1 MNEDVR
7 TRTYEELLMNRIT
20 RCFEAM
26 DIENERLFDE
36 LLEEIEMLF
45 KLVPQLYND
54 LQRAKQIYQSATDQA
69 YQLSAQKIAMLTDD
83 YNKEIRRTRDTTVI
97 EWSFRKDMLEAVM
110 NILNQNQMIPFTN
123 PIYAEI
129 ETQPIEPAEPE
140 KEVVP
145 PSQPSQ
151 LPAPTQPPAPVP
163 VPEPAPAPIQNP
175 TPVKANP
182 ITPPVQQRQNIKP
195 SNPPPTLDD
204 VEAEV
209 TRRVAEAR
217 RMEAEAEDLAQ
228 NPVPPLK
235 K

>member
-1 MNEDVR
+1 MQEDVR

-26 DIENERLFDE
+26 DIENDRLFDE

-54 LQRAKQIYQSATDQA
+54 LQRAKQVYQTATDRSYKA
-69 YQLSAQKIAMLTDD
+69 SAQAVAMLTDD
-83 YNKEIRRTRDTTVI
+83 YNKEIRRTRDATVI
-97 EWSFRKDMLEAVM
+97 EWSFRKDMLEAIM

-129 ETQPIEPAEPE
+129 EARPIEQQEPE
-140 KEVVP
+140 EEVVP
-145 PSQPSQ
+145 PPQPSQ
-151 LPAPTQPPAPVP
+151 PPVQKPVQ
-163 VPEPAPAPIQNP
+163 A
-175 TPVKANP
+175 T
-182 ITPPVQQRQNIKP
+182 PVQQRQNIRP
-195 SNPPPTLDD
+195 SNTPPTLDD

-217 RMEAEAEDLAQ
+217 RMQQEAEDLARD
-228 NPVPPLK
+228 PIPPLK